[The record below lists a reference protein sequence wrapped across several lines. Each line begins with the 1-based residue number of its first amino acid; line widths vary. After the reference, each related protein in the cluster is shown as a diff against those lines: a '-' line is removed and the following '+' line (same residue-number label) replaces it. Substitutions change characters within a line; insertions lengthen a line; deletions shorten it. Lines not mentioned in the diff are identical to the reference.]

1 MIRRSLLGLLLA
13 AALLPSAGEAAPRR
27 RHAAAPPVRV
37 RIDTSYGPIVIEL
50 EMKRAPITCANFLRY
65 VDAKKFDGT
74 DFYRAA
80 RGERN
85 PKEGLVQG
93 GVNHDGTRSFFP
105 IKLEPT
111 SKTGLRHVNGTVSM
125 ARNDPNTAMG
135 DFFIVLGDGSY
146 LDASPGYPGY
156 AAFGHVLS
164 GMAVASR
171 ILAEPTFPGGWSA
184 DTVGQSIRKPVKIV
198 DVKRVP

>member
-13 AALLPSAGEAAPRR
+13 AALCPSAAEGAPRR
-27 RHAAAPPVRV
+27 RAAPPVRV
-37 RIDTSYGPIVIEL
+37 RIDTSYGPIVIAL

-65 VDAKKFDGT
+65 VDAKRFDGT

-80 RGERN
+80 RSDRN

-93 GVNHDGTRSFFP
+93 GVNHDATKSYFP

-111 SKTGLRHVNGTVSM
+111 NKTGLRHVNGTVSM

-156 AAFGHVLS
+156 AAFGHVVS
-164 GMAVASR
+164 GMPVASR
-171 ILAEPTFPGGWSA
+171 ILAEPTFPGGWSQ
-184 DTVGQSIRKPVKIV
+184 DTIGQSIRKPVKII
-198 DVKRVP
+198 DARRVP